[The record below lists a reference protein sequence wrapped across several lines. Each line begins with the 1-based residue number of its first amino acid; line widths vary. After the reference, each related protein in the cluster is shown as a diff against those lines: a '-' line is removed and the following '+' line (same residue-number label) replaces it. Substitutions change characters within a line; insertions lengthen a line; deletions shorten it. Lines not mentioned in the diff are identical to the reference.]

1 MSLVAPASTGL
12 TNSLLDQHGATPE
25 PISARLKSKLLW
37 SIIPPLFLT
46 YSLII
51 IDRSNVAVAQLG
63 GPNNTAPH
71 GMAQPVAD
79 GGLGLT
85 QTAFGLASGI
95 FFGGYALMQVPSNHL
110 LLRLGARRVLGCCTL
125 LSGLLSASTALA
137 TNLETLCVLRFLLGL
152 AEAGFYPGALLYVSL
167 WFPDAHMGEATAAFS
182 MGAVAG
188 GFAGNIVSGFM
199 MSAADGLGGLAGW
212 RWLFFFQGVPTA
224 LVGLGLLCVLSDAP
238 RDARFLSA
246 DEREQ
251 LVKALA
257 HDGGGRRGRGNPHAP
272 LLPALRAVV
281 CRARTWVLA
290 LQYFVGANA
299 AYLQIFFMPKMWREL
314 LPPATPLW
322 LVGVAASAPGLLLI
336 VAAPL
341 GAAAVERAAWGTPTR
356 RRFVAT
362 WLSHGAYILLLL
374 GGGIG
379 LLAAAPVVDDP
390 GPRRHAAVAMVLALA
405 VGQLISG
412 VAAGSFW
419 ALHHAI
425 VDETPHISIAF
436 VNCIGNL
443 GGFVGPFVLGWLH
456 DQLGPPCPAGETA
469 CVGQWGWGSVVLASG
484 LLVLT
489 CATAVAA
496 HYTGVAR

>member
-1 MSLVAPASTGL
+1 MSLITPASSANSGL
-12 TNSLLDQHGATPE
+12 TNSLLDQHGATAE

-37 SIIPPLFLT
+37 SIVPPLFLT

-95 FFGGYALMQVPSNHL
+95 FFGGYALMQVPSNHM
-110 LLRLGARRVLGCCTL
+110 LLRLGARRVLGGCTL

-137 TNLETLCVLRFLLGL
+137 TNLETLSVLRFLLGL

-167 WFPDAHMGEATAAFS
+167 WFPDAHTGQATAAFS
-182 MGAVAG
+182 MGATAG
-188 GFAGNIVSGFM
+188 GFVGNIVSGFM
-199 MSAADGLGGLAGW
+199 MSATDGLGGLAGW
-212 RWLFFFQGVPTA
+212 RWLFFLQGVPTA
-224 LVGLGLLCVLSDAP
+224 LVGLGLLCVLSDQP

-251 LVKALA
+251 LVKALE
-257 HDGGGRRGRGNPHAP
+257 HDGRRRGGAPPP

-281 CRARTWVLA
+281 CRARTWVFA

-336 VAAPL
+336 VLAPL
-341 GAAAVERAAWGTPTR
+341 GAAAVERAPWGSPRR

-362 WLSHGAYILLLL
+362 WISHGAYVVLLL
-374 GGGIG
+374 GGGCG
-379 LLAAAPVVDDP
+379 LLAAAPVVDSTA
-390 GPRRHAAVAMVLALA
+390 PRLHAAIAMVLSLA
-405 VGQLISG
+405 VGQLIAG

-425 VDETPHISIAF
+425 VDETPHISIAV

-456 DQLGPPCPAGETA
+456 DQLGPPCPAGEHA
-469 CVGQWGWGSVVLASG
+469 CVGEWGWGSVVLASS

-489 CATAVAA
+489 GATAVAA
-496 HYTGVAR
+496 HYTGIAR